1 VSLTALVVDA
11 VKRLG
16 QATIEDLLPIAPQ
29 FSREQVHNALC
40 NARDR
45 KLIRSTVRGN
55 AKAKRLSV
63 WVLVLDAPPKPAK
76 KLDRRYSSRPP
87 ASVWDLGAEMP
98 RMQWPPI
105 AVGQRFELLGGWTE

>member
-1 VSLTALVVDA
+1 VSLTAFVI
-11 VKRLG
+11 
-16 QATIEDLLPIAPQ
+16 QAIKQRGTATMEDLLPLFPE
-29 FSREQVHNALC
+29 FTREQVHNALC

-45 KLIRSTVRGN
+45 KLIHSIVRGN

-63 WVLVLDAPPKPAK
+63 WTLSPEVPKPAK

-105 AVGQRFELLGGWTE
+105 SAGRRFEPLGSWSAE

>member
-1 VSLTALVVDA
+1 
-11 VKRLG
+11 
-16 QATIEDLLPIAPQ
+16 
-29 FSREQVHNALC
+29 
-40 NARDR
+40 
-45 KLIRSTVRGN
+45 
-55 AKAKRLSV
+55 V